1 MRPTSAGAF
10 LIDDPL
16 QSRSLVRDG
25 QSARP
30 AKDWATTPEDGTL
43 WRIDPKTTITTV
55 FALADGRM
63 IAECHG
69 VSQGDFDEWF
79 KK

>member
-43 WRIDPKTTITTV
+43 WRIDPKTNDVTRVAMPHLPTGVTTSAGAV
-55 FALADGRM
+55 WVTVRKA
-63 IAECHG
+63 
-69 VSQGDFDEWF
+69 S
-79 KK
+79 